1 MTPDERMQLD
11 AYAML
16 HGMDSEDVDEALARV
31 GGDSATLQAGRAA
44 VAAYALR
51 RDMLAGRVYRAV
63 IPAARAVVAAWRAPV
78 EPTPDGAAEHM
89 RRLAEA
95 LENLE
100 QALQIATLDLI
111 ADHWRNNPEGIPEE

>member
-31 GGDSATLQAGRAA
+31 GGDAATLHMARAA
-44 VAAYALR
+44 VTAYALR
-51 RDMLAGRVYRAV
+51 RDLVAGRESRAI
-63 IPAARAVVAAWRAPV
+63 IPAARAVIAAWRAPA
-78 EPTPDGAAEHM
+78 ESADEHM

-95 LENLE
+95 LANLE
-100 QALQIATLDLI
+100 QALLMASYEVEI
-111 ADHWRNNPEGIPEE
+111 PVEIPEE